1 MSSYQADWFQDEDG
15 NVDFN
20 ASVID
25 RQPGDDDE
33 EEAPLE
39 EEGGEEEG
47 EDRDL
52 LHDEDDDMSVVDTQR
67 NANAKQMM
75 RAALAQDEKEFP
87 DEMQTPSDMSARLRF
102 ARYRALQSFRASPWH
117 PKENLPQDYAGI
129 FEFENFN
136 GTQRRYLLFAFFL

>member
-15 NVDFN
+15 NVDFD

-25 RQPGDDDE
+25 RQPGDEDE
-33 EEAPLE
+33 EQAPLE
-39 EEGGEEEG
+39 QGAEEDEG

-52 LHDEDDDMSVVDTQR
+52 LHEEDDDDMSVVDAQR
-67 NANAKQMM
+67 NASAKQMM

-136 GTQRRYLLFAFFL
+136 GTQRRCN